1 MVSDTHVKNHPS
13 TFCSGKLENCLI
25 RPPSAQMDEP
35 LGLKNTLSVCSPTA
49 QASDDMEKDVN
60 DPYHLQRFVDAQQ
73 PVFEDVCRELQDGRK
88 RSHWMWFI
96 FPQIRGL
103 GRSEMA
109 LRFAISSRDE
119 AAAYLE
125 HAILGARLR
134 KCSRIVAALNGHS
147 IEDIFGY
154 PDTMKFQ
161 SSMTLFA
168 HVATDNEVF
177 NDCLRKY
184 FEGEADPHT
193 LARL

>member
-1 MVSDTHVKNHPS
+1 
-13 TFCSGKLENCLI
+13 
-25 RPPSAQMDEP
+25 
-35 LGLKNTLSVCSPTA
+35 
-49 QASDDMEKDVN
+49 MEKDVN
-60 DPYHLQRFVDAQQ
+60 DPYHLQRFVDAQR

-88 RSHWMWFI
+88 RNHWMWFI

-103 GRSEMA
+103 GRSDRA

-119 AAAYLE
+119 AEAYQE
-125 HAILGARLR
+125 HPILGARLR
-134 KCSRIVAALNGHS
+134 KCSRIVAALNSHS

-184 FEGEADPHT
+184 FEGKTDPHT
-193 LARL
+193 LSRL

>member
-25 RPPSAQMDEP
+25 RPPFAQMDEP
-35 LGLKNTLSVCSPTA
+35 LGLKHAFSLFPNSA
-49 QASDDMEKDVN
+49 RASDDMEKDVN

-73 PVFEDVCRELQDGRK
+73 PVFEDVCRELLDGRK
-88 RSHWMWFI
+88 QSHWMWFI